1 MSDADSPH
9 ADLRNGAGA
18 WTAPSAVVSEGSA
31 SSIDA
36 AGIAQL
42 YEKYAPAIYAHCR
55 RLLGSTAA
63 ARDAMQE
70 AFVRVLLRNRNLAPG
85 DEALRYLYRTAT
97 NVSINVLRQRAVRDR
112 AVPEIAARA
121 AKTESGEGHADR
133 QFVRMLLDRV
143 DATGGSIAVM
153 HFVDGMTQVEIAAT
167 LGITRRTVFNR
178 LKALEKLAKALMSEG
193 EVAPEVDDEGDG
205 TT

>member
-1 MSDADSPH
+1 MSH
-9 ADLRNGAGA
+9 ADEDSMSAAAPAASAARAWGGASTG
-18 WTAPSAVVSEGSA
+18 V
-31 SSIDA
+31 DA

-55 RLLGSTAA
+55 RLLGSSAA

-70 AFVRVLLRNRNLAPG
+70 AFVRVLLRNRDLAPG

-112 AVPEIAARA
+112 AIPEIAARA
-121 AKTESGEGHADR
+121 SKTETAEGHADR

-178 LKALEKLAKALMSEG
+178 LKQLERLAKALLEEG
-193 EVAPEVDDEGDG
+193 V
-205 TT
+205 T

>member
-1 MSDADSPH
+1 MTTMDSAAAAATSSH
-9 ADLRNGAGA
+9 AL
-18 WTAPSAVVSEGSA
+18 PSASGVPSA
-31 SSIDA
+31 LGA
-36 AGIAQL
+36 AGIGQL

-70 AFVRVLLRNRNLAPG
+70 AFVRVLLRNRELAPG
-85 DEALRYLYRTAT
+85 EEALRYLYRTAT

-112 AVPEIAARA
+112 AIPEIAVRTSAGMS
-121 AKTESGEGHADR
+121 SGEGHADR

-178 LKALEKLAKALMSEG
+178 LKQLERLAKALLEEG
-193 EVAPEVDDEGDG
+193 G
-205 TT
+205 TA

>member
-1 MSDADSPH
+1 MTNMGSAAVAVTSSPSVS
-9 ADLRNGAGA
+9 
-18 WTAPSAVVSEGSA
+18 APSSGK
-31 SSIDA
+31 SSGADI
-36 AGIAQL
+36 GQL
-42 YEKYAPAIYAHCR
+42 YAKYAPAIYAHCR
-55 RLLGSTAA
+55 RLLGSSAA

-70 AFVRVLLRNRNLAPG
+70 AFVRVLLRNRDLAPG

-112 AVPEIAARA
+112 AIPEIASRA
-121 AKTESGEGHADR
+121 SKTETAEGHADR

-178 LKALEKLAKALMSEG
+178 LKQLERLAKALLEEG
-193 EVAPEVDDEGDG
+193 G
-205 TT
+205 T